1 MRDSVEIPN
10 TVLKEAIETLKKQN
24 AEETEEKKDQLLE
37 ENEVVRVEV
46 LMQITDKKRNT
57 PLVIQLPHPI
67 FSIEEGDNAILFIA
81 DNDQQTKSR
90 LEEVPV
96 RGVEKVVTIGK
107 ARLRLG
113 TYQLKRQLMHNYKVY
128 LADESVTPLMPAI
141 IGKKAM
147 EAKRYPIPVRTKTK
161 DAQGLAENIKKALSS
176 TQLFLFG
183 NHTSIRAARINSSTK
198 EIQSNCRAVLDGV
211 NTYIPYLSINRI
223 SLTLPGRRGVV
234 IYQADGDIVSK
245 VAMMTP
251 KEKMAY
257 VEERKNVKRE
267 RIVSRNL
274 VEQKKRKTE
283 EERKTQEEAKKED
296 VKEGKEEE
304 KAN

>member
-1 MRDSVEIPN
+1 MSDNVEIPS
-10 TVLKEAIETLKKQN
+10 TVLTEAIETLKKQN
-24 AEETEEKKDQLLE
+24 KEATEEKKDQLLE
-37 ENEVVRVEV
+37 ENEVVRMDV
-46 LMQITDKKRNT
+46 LMQIADKKRNT

-67 FSIEEGDNAILFIA
+67 FSVEEGDNAIFFIA

-96 RGVEKVVTIGK
+96 RGVEKVVNIGK

-113 TYQLKRQLMHNYKVY
+113 TYKLKRELMHNYRVY

-161 DAQGLAENIKKALSS
+161 DARGLAENIKKALSS

-183 NHTSIRAARINSSTK
+183 NHTSIRAARINSSTE
-198 EIQSNCRAVLDGV
+198 EILSNVCAVLDGV
-211 NTYIPYLSINRI
+211 NTYIPFLSINRI

-251 KEKMAY
+251 KEKKAY
-257 VEERKNVKRE
+257 VEKRKNVKRE
-267 RIVSRNL
+267 QIISNSL
-274 VEQKKRKTE
+274 KEQKQRKME
-283 EERKTQEEAKKED
+283 EERKTQEK
-296 VKEGKEEE
+296 KEEE

>member
-1 MRDSVEIPN
+1 MSDNVEIPS
-10 TVLKEAIETLKKQN
+10 TVLTEAIETLKKQN
-24 AEETEEKKDQLLE
+24 TEATEEKKDQLLE
-37 ENEVVRVEV
+37 ENEVVRVDV
-46 LMQITDKKRNT
+46 LMQIADKKRNT

-67 FSIEEGDNAILFIA
+67 FSVEEGDNAIFFIA

-96 RGVEKVVTIGK
+96 RGVEKVVNIGK

-113 TYQLKRQLMHNYKVY
+113 TYKLKRELMHNYRVY

-183 NHTSIRAARINSSTK
+183 NHTSIRAARINSSTE
-198 EIQSNCRAVLDGV
+198 EILSNVCAVLDGV
-211 NTYIPYLSINRI
+211 NTYIPFLSINRI
-223 SLTLPGRRGVV
+223 SLTLPGRRVV

-251 KEKMAY
+251 KEKKAY
-257 VEERKNVKRE
+257 VEKRKNVKRE
-267 RIVSRNL
+267 QIISNSL
-274 VEQKKRKTE
+274 KEQKQRKME
-283 EERKTQEEAKKED
+283 EERKAQEK
-296 VKEGKEEE
+296 KEEE

>member
-1 MRDSVEIPN
+1 M
-10 TVLKEAIETLKKQN
+10 
-24 AEETEEKKDQLLE
+24 
-37 ENEVVRVEV
+37 
-46 LMQITDKKRNT
+46 
-57 PLVIQLPHPI
+57 
-67 FSIEEGDNAILFIA
+67 
-81 DNDQQTKSR
+81 
-90 LEEVPV
+90 
-96 RGVEKVVTIGK
+96 EKVVNIGK

-113 TYQLKRQLMHNYKVY
+113 TYKLKRELMHNYRVY

-183 NHTSIRAARINSSTK
+183 NHTSIRAARINSSTE
-198 EIQSNCRAVLDGV
+198 EILSNVCAVLDGV
-211 NTYIPYLSINRI
+211 NTYIPFLSINRI
-223 SLTLPGRRGVV
+223 SLTLPGRTGVV

-251 KEKMAY
+251 KEKKAY
-257 VEERKNVKRE
+257 VEKRKNVKRE
-267 RIVSRNL
+267 QIISNSL
-274 VEQKKRKTE
+274 KEQKQRKME
-283 EERKTQEEAKKED
+283 EERKAQEK
-296 VKEGKEEE
+296 KEEE